1 MLLLVT
7 LFQSRGQADGQN
19 SYSDASVQGNPQIRE
34 WPQLQP
40 HSCDQGEHAGE
51 ADKQRVN
58 TTRPPTTQRHDSLSI
73 AGKRDVG
80 FRMSDVGIGGDAAR
94 AAFLTEI
101 RQSKSDIPLH
111 RSSPIR
117 CSFIRFVVPG
127 RPMGWP
133 ATNTTLSPFFSD
145 PRSHSSASESV
156 SISSVEATSGAR
168 IGNTPYWI
176 DRCRATDSLGVI
188 A

>member
-19 SYSDASVQGNPQIRE
+19 SYSDARVQGNPQIRE

-40 HSCDQGEHAGE
+40 HGCDQGEHAGE

-73 AGKRDVG
+73 AGEEGCRI
-80 FRMSDVGIGGDAAR
+80 SDVGCRHWWRCGSCSVFNR
-94 AAFLTEI
+94 NPTSEI
-101 RQSKSDIPLH
+101 RNP
-111 RSSPIR
+111 SSPQL
-117 CSFIRFVVPG
+117 P
-127 RPMGWP
+127 
-133 ATNTTLSPFFSD
+133 D
-145 PRSHSSASESV
+145 PVQLHQVR
-156 SISSVEATSGAR
+156 GAR
-168 IGNTPYWI
+168 PPDGLARHEYQAVAILE
-176 DRCRATDSLGVI
+176 RSAI